1 MAKSDSIVAIF
12 KLHTAVTELQ
22 QPVPLAL
29 SSFRDETTSEKF
41 AAAVKA
47 GSTDLKVET
56 HMIQPSRR
64 IRTFD
69 DFGDYSHWGL
79 ND

>member
-1 MAKSDSIVAIF
+1 MAIC
-12 KLHTAVTELQ
+12 KLHTDVKELQ
-22 QPVPLAL
+22 QPMPLAL
-29 SSFRDETTSEKF
+29 SSCRDETTSEKF